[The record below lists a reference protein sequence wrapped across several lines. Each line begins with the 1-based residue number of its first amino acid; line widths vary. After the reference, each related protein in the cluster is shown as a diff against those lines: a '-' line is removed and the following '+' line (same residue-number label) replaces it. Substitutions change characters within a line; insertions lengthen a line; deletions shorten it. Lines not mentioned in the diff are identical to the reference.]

1 MKHQENSHIDRRII
15 RTRKAI
21 KDAFVDLLAEKPLE
35 KITITALAQRADI
48 DRKTFYTH
56 YTSIDDLLKDYLIDS
71 ISDVLEDMSLRDLI
85 IDPATFARRYLS
97 ILTSDQLTTEQHQR
111 MFKHVPP
118 DKLIY
123 YFTEITRDQLY
134 ASEDS
139 IAPEKRAYLD
149 LILEFYL
156 GGIFNACTY
165 MLSRDVA
172 LTSPEAIETLTMCIT
187 HGLTGIVNRH
197 LLFSDKPLTNV

>member
-97 ILTSDQLTTEQHQR
+97 ILTSDQLTTEQR
-111 MFKHVPP
+111 
-118 DKLIY
+118 
-123 YFTEITRDQLY
+123 
-134 ASEDS
+134 
-139 IAPEKRAYLD
+139 
-149 LILEFYL
+149 
-156 GGIFNACTY
+156 
-165 MLSRDVA
+165 
-172 LTSPEAIETLTMCIT
+172 
-187 HGLTGIVNRH
+187 
-197 LLFSDKPLTNV
+197 

>member
-97 ILTSDQLTTEQHQR
+97 ILTSDQLTTEQRQR

-123 YFTEITRDQLY
+123 YHRNY
-134 ASEDS
+134 ARSALCKRRLHCSRKASVSGFDS
-139 IAPEKRAYLD
+139 G
-149 LILEFYL
+149 ILS
-156 GGIFNACTY
+156 G
-165 MLSRDVA
+165 
-172 LTSPEAIETLTMCIT
+172 
-187 HGLTGIVNRH
+187 RH
-197 LLFSDKPLTNV
+197 L